1 MKTRLVLA
9 AIAVLVAAQASPL
22 LAQQGGDPSQR
33 RVTVKYDQ
41 ADVRFVLKQLFDSVG
56 VSYTLDPNVQ
66 GTVTVSLTDVPF
78 TVALDNILRP
88 LNLTYRVENGV
99 YFVTVRQ
106 PEEAPLAPNVDTTTP
121 EEGVRLNLPEKIQLN
136 YASPT
141 LIAALLGGSLISY
154 AQYELQSGGGFGGFG
169 GLGGGFGGF
178 GGLGGG
184 FGGFGGLG
192 GGFGGFG
199 GFGGL
204 GGGFGGFGGL
214 GGGFGGFGSG
224 FGGFG
229 GGGFR
234 GGGFGGGGFGGGGFG
249 GGGFGGGFGR

>member
-1 MKTRLVLA
+1 MKTKLILA

-22 LAQQGGDPSQR
+22 LAQQGGDPTQR

-106 PEEAPLAPNVDTTTP
+106 PEETPLAPNVDTTTP
-121 EEGVRLNLPEKIQLN
+121 EEGVRLNLPEKVQLN

-141 LIAALLGGSLISY
+141 LIAALLGGTLINY
-154 AQYELQSGGGFGGFG
+154 AQYELQSG
-169 GLGGGFGGF
+169 
-178 GGLGGG
+178 
-184 FGGFGGLG
+184 G

-214 GGGFGGFGSG
+214 GGG

>member
-1 MKTRLVLA
+1 MKTKLILA
-9 AIAVLVAAQASPL
+9 AIAVLMAAQASPL
-22 LAQQGGDPSQR
+22 LAQQGGDPTQR

-141 LIAALLGGSLISY
+141 LIAALLGGSLIGY
-154 AQYELQSGGGFGGFG
+154 AQYELQSGGGGFGGFG

-204 GGGFGGFGGL
+204 GGGFGGL

>member
-1 MKTRLVLA
+1 
-9 AIAVLVAAQASPL
+9 
-22 LAQQGGDPSQR
+22 
-33 RVTVKYDQ
+33 
-41 ADVRFVLKQLFDSVG
+41 
-56 VSYTLDPNVQ
+56 
-66 GTVTVSLTDVPF
+66 VTVSLTDVPF

-106 PEEAPLAPNVDTTTP
+106 PEEAPLTPNVDTTTP
-121 EEGVRLNLPEKIQLN
+121 EEGVRLNLPEKVQLN
-136 YASPT
+136 YANP
-141 LIAALLGGSLISY
+141 LMIAALLGGSIINY
-154 AQYELQSGGGFGGFG
+154 AQYEFQSGFGGGFGGFGGFG

-178 GGLGGG
+178 G
-184 FGGFGGLG
+184 GGLG

-204 GGGFGGFGGL
+204 GGGFGGFGGGGFG
-214 GGGFGGFGSG
+214 GGGFGGFGGGG
-224 FGGFG
+224 FGGF

>member
-1 MKTRLVLA
+1 MKTKLILA

-22 LAQQGGDPSQR
+22 LAQQQGGDPTQR

-106 PEEAPLAPNVDTTTP
+106 PEEAPLTPNVDTTIP
-121 EEGVRLNLPEKIQLN
+121 EEGVRLNLPEKVQLN
-136 YASPT
+136 YANP
-141 LIAALLGGSLISY
+141 LMIAALLGGSIINY
-154 AQYELQSGGGFGGFG
+154 AQYEFQSGF
-169 GLGGGFGGF
+169 
-178 GGLGGG
+178 
-184 FGGFGGLG
+184 G

-204 GGGFGGFGGL
+204 GGGFGGFGGGGL
-214 GGGFGGFGSG
+214 GGGFGGFGGGLGGG

-229 GGGFR
+229 GFGGGGFGGFGGGGFGGFGGGFR

-249 GGGFGGGFGR
+249 GGGFGGGGFGR

>member
-9 AIAVLVAAQASPL
+9 AIAVLMAAQASPL
-22 LAQQGGDPSQR
+22 LAQQGGDPTQR

-106 PEEAPLAPNVDTTTP
+106 PEEAPLTPNVDTTTP
-121 EEGVRLNLPEKIQLN
+121 EEGVRLNLPEKVQLN
-136 YASPT
+136 YANP
-141 LIAALLGGSLISY
+141 LMIAALLGGSIINY
-154 AQYELQSGGGFGGFG
+154 AQYEFQSGF
-169 GLGGGFGGF
+169 
-178 GGLGGG
+178 
-184 FGGFGGLG
+184 G

-204 GGGFGGFGGL
+204 GGGFGGFGGGGFG
-214 GGGFGGFGSG
+214 GGGFGGF
-224 FGGFG
+224 

>member
-141 LIAALLGGSLISY
+141 LIAALLGGSLIGY

-169 GLGGGFGGF
+169 GFRRLGGFGGWAAASVALAALAA
-178 GGLGGG
+178 GLRWLWRLWRSGRRLWRLWR
-184 FGGFGGLG
+184 LG
-192 GGFGGFG
+192 RW
-199 GFGGL
+199 L
-204 GGGFGGFGGL
+204 RWL
-214 GGGFGGFGSG
+214 W
-224 FGGFG
+224 
-229 GGGFR
+229 
-234 GGGFGGGGFGGGGFG
+234 
-249 GGGFGGGFGR
+249 

>member
-121 EEGVRLNLPEKIQLN
+121 EEGVRLNLPEKVQLN
-136 YASPT
+136 YANPT

-154 AQYELQSGGGFGGFG
+154 AQYELQSGGGGF
-169 GLGGGFGGF
+169 GGFGGF
-178 GGLGGG
+178 GGLGS
-184 FGGFGGLG
+184 
-192 GGFGGFG
+192 GFGGFG

-204 GGGFGGFGGL
+204 GGGFGGFGG
-214 GGGFGGFGSG
+214 GG

-249 GGGFGGGFGR
+249 GGGFGGGGGGGFGR

>member
-1 MKTRLVLA
+1 MKTKLA
-9 AIAVLVAAQASPL
+9 LLIMAVWIAAQVAPL
-22 LAQQGGDPSQR
+22 FAQGGGQDPTQR
-33 RVTVKYDQ
+33 RVTVKYEQ

-78 TVALDNILRP
+78 TVALDSILRP

-99 YFVTVRQ
+99 YYVTVRQ
-106 PEEAPLAPNVDTTTP
+106 PEEAPLPQADTMAP
-121 EEGVRLNLPEKIQLN
+121 EEGIRLNLPEKIQLN

-141 LIAALLGGSLISY
+141 LIAALLGGTLIQY
-154 AQYELQSGGGFGGFG
+154 AQYELMSSGGLGGGFGGFG
-169 GLGGGFGGF
+169 GFGDFGGGFGGFGGGF

-199 GFGGL
+199 GFGG
-204 GGGFGGFGGL
+204 GGFGGFGG
-214 GGGFGGFGSG
+214 GG

-249 GGGFGGGFGR
+249 GGFGR

>member
-1 MKTRLVLA
+1 MKTRLILA
-9 AIAVLVAAQASPL
+9 AIAVMVAAQASPL
-22 LAQQGGDPSQR
+22 LAQQQGGDPTQR

-106 PEEAPLAPNVDTTTP
+106 PEEAPLAPSVDTTTP
-121 EEGVRLNLPEKIQLN
+121 EEGVRLNLPEKVQLN

-141 LIAALLGGSLISY
+141 LIAALLGGTLINY
-154 AQYELQSGGGFGGFG
+154 AQYELQSGGG
-169 GLGGGFGGF
+169 GLGGFGGF

-199 GFGGL
+199 GFGSG
-204 GGGFGGFGGL
+204 
-214 GGGFGGFGSG
+214 G

-234 GGGFGGGGFGGGGFG
+234 GGGGFGGGGLGGGGFG

>member
-1 MKTRLVLA
+1 MMKIQLVLA
-9 AIAVLVAAQASPL
+9 AIAVLMAAQASPL
-22 LAQQGGDPSQR
+22 LAQQGGDPTQR

-106 PEEAPLAPNVDTTTP
+106 PEETPLAPNIDTTTP
-121 EEGVRLNLPEKIQLN
+121 DEGVRLNLPEKVQLN

-141 LIAALLGGSLISY
+141 LIAALLGGTLISY
-154 AQYELQSGGGFGGFG
+154 AQYELQSGGG

-184 FGGFGGLG
+184 FGGSGGGGL
-192 GGFGGFG
+192 G

-204 GGGFGGFGGL
+204 GGGFGGFGGGGL
-214 GGGFGGFGSG
+214 GGGFGGFGGGG

-249 GGGFGGGFGR
+249 GGGFGGGGFGR

>member
-1 MKTRLVLA
+1 MMKIQLVLA
-9 AIAVLVAAQASPL
+9 AIAVLMAAQASPL
-22 LAQQGGDPSQR
+22 LAQQGGDPTQR

-141 LIAALLGGSLISY
+141 LIAALLGGSLIGY
-154 AQYELQSGGGFGGFG
+154 AQYELQSGGGGFGGFG

-184 FGGFGGLG
+184 FGG
-192 GGFGGFG
+192 
-199 GFGGL
+199 L

-214 GGGFGGFGSG
+214 GGGGLGGGFGGFGGGG

-249 GGGFGGGFGR
+249 GGGFGGGGFGR

>member
-1 MKTRLVLA
+1 MMKIQLVLA
-9 AIAVLVAAQASPL
+9 AIAVLMAAQASPL
-22 LAQQGGDPSQR
+22 LAQQGGDPTQR

-106 PEEAPLAPNVDTTTP
+106 PEEAPLTPNVDTTTP
-121 EEGVRLNLPEKIQLN
+121 EEGVRLNLPEKVQLN
-136 YASPT
+136 YANP
-141 LIAALLGGSLISY
+141 LMIAALLGGSIINY
-154 AQYELQSGGGFGGFG
+154 AQYEFQSGFGGGFGGFG
-169 GLGGGFGGF
+169 GGGFGGGGFGGF
-178 GGLGGG
+178 GGGG
-184 FGGFGGLG
+184 FGGF
-192 GGFGGFG
+192 
-199 GFGGL
+199 
-204 GGGFGGFGGL
+204 
-214 GGGFGGFGSG
+214 
-224 FGGFG
+224 

>member
-1 MKTRLVLA
+1 MKTKLILA
-9 AIAVLVAAQASPL
+9 AIAILMAAQAAPL
-22 LAQQGGDPSQR
+22 FAQQGGDPTQR
-33 RVTVKYDQ
+33 RVTLKYEQ
-41 ADVRFVLKQLFDSVG
+41 ADVRFVLKQLFESVG

-66 GTVTVSLTDVPF
+66 GTVTVSLNDVPF

-106 PEEAPLAPNVDTTTP
+106 PEEAPLAPTVDTTAP
-121 EEGVRLNLPEKIQLN
+121 DEGVRLNLPEKVQLS
-136 YASPT
+136 YANPY
-141 LIAALLGGSLISY
+141 LIAALLGGSVVGY
-154 AQYELQSGGGFGGFG
+154 AQYELQGGGFGGLGGFGGFGGFG
-169 GLGGGFGGF
+169 GLGS
-178 GGLGGG
+178 G

-199 GFGGL
+199 GFGG
-204 GGGFGGFGGL
+204 G
-214 GGGFGGFGSG
+214 G

-249 GGGFGGGFGR
+249 GGFGR

>member
-1 MKTRLVLA
+1 MMKIQLVLA
-9 AIAVLVAAQASPL
+9 AIAVLMAAQASPL

-106 PEEAPLAPNVDTTTP
+106 PEEAPLAPTVDTTTP
-121 EEGVRLNLPEKIQLN
+121 DEGVRLNLPEKVQLN

-141 LIAALLGGSLISY
+141 LIAALLGGTLISY
-154 AQYELQSGGGFGGFG
+154 AQYELQSGGGGLGGGLGGFGGLGGGLGGFGGLGGGFGGLGGGFG

-178 GGLGGG
+178 GG
-184 FGGFGGLG
+184 GLG

-199 GFGGL
+199 GG
-204 GGGFGGFGGL
+204 
-214 GGGFGGFGSG
+214 G

-234 GGGFGGGGFGGGGFG
+234 GGGGFGGGGFG

>member
-1 MKTRLVLA
+1 MKTRLILA

-22 LAQQGGDPSQR
+22 LAQQQGGDPTQR

-106 PEEAPLAPNVDTTTP
+106 PEEAPLAPSIDTTTP
-121 EEGVRLNLPEKIQLN
+121 EEGVRLNLPEKVQLN

-141 LIAALLGGSLISY
+141 LIAALLGGTLINY
-154 AQYELQSGGGFGGFG
+154 AQYELQSGGG
-169 GLGGGFGGF
+169 GLGGFGGF

-199 GFGGL
+199 GFGSG
-204 GGGFGGFGGL
+204 
-214 GGGFGGFGSG
+214 G

-234 GGGFGGGGFGGGGFG
+234 GGGGFGGGGLGGGGFG